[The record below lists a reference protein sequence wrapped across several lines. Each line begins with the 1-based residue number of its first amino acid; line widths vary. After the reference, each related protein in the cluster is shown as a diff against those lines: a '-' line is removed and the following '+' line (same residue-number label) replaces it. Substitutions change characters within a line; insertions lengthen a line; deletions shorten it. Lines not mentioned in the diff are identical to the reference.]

1 MNFEVRLD
9 YTHFYSGEEIPKI
22 ASCLKGIGKNKLI
35 ECCFKIIN
43 REFYFKDP
51 FDFITGFFSSE
62 NIILGNRALKIY
74 KNIKETDQAIH
85 EHKWVIANT
94 FCLLLL
100 LEEILKLPP
109 SVEEKSIQQIE
120 EDLFKSILVA
130 NSTLNKKQ
138 ASLPKYDESVTD
150 IEEYFAKL
158 SFANILTYDDFSNI
172 NLPKR
177 LLSQFIKATIFF
189 NFCETNEK
197 YSALLN
203 LFLKKYNFNN
213 SKSYIIGLLTIYK
226 SIIDAAK
233 NNYSPII
240 LLKPS
245 EPTYEKDKN
254 FFNALTLNRDN
265 TEFKP
270 DFTFFRETPFL
281 KLKDDEYYIISN
293 PFLLDKLYNS
303 VFFNFNEINSN
314 QEGDLKIKNF
324 FQDFTTNFSEKHLFI
339 NILEKVYE
347 RRCCI
352 KFTEEDFKRYG
363 YTDGLPDY
371 YVRNGNKIFLFESK
385 DLKFNAEIKQSFD
398 YDKIKKY
405 VEKKLLKKENGSDTG
420 IGQLINNIKLL
431 ANNTFPV
438 DTNYKSSKLRI
449 YPILVLNDPMYSL
462 PGFNYILNDWFQK
475 GIVENGLSDMQIHPL
490 VVIDIDTL
498 IFYQKALAEKKMNFE
513 NELLSYYKFIKSKK
527 EIPGQNFIEYLF
539 NYQLSFADFLS
550 IKMKDKQYE
559 SEAALEFIR
568 SYIAKS

>member
-9 YTHFYSGEEIPKI
+9 YTHFYPGEEIPKI
-22 ASCLKGIGKNKLI
+22 ASCLKGIDKNKLI
-35 ECCFKIIN
+35 ECCLKIIN

-100 LEEILKLPP
+100 LEEILKLHP
-109 SVEEKSIQQIE
+109 SEEEKSIQQIE
-120 EDLFKSILVA
+120 EDLFKSILIT

-138 ASLPKYDESVTD
+138 ASLPKYDESVRD
-150 IEEYFAKL
+150 IDEYFAKL

-189 NFCETNEK
+189 NFCETNGK

-245 EPTYEKDKN
+245 EPTYEKDKM

-270 DFTFFRETPFL
+270 DFTFFRESPFL
-281 KLKDDEYYIISN
+281 KLKEDEYYIISN
-293 PFLLDKLYNS
+293 SFLLDKLYNS

-339 NILEKVYE
+339 NILERVYE

-352 KFTEEDFKRYG
+352 KFTEEDFKRHG

-398 YDKIKKY
+398 YEKIKKY
-405 VEKKLLKKENGSDTG
+405 VEKKLLKKENGKDTG

-462 PGFNYILNDWFQK
+462 HGFNYILNDWFQK

-527 EIPGQNFIEYLF
+527 GIPGQNYIEYLF

-550 IKMKDKQYE
+550 FKMKDKQYE

-568 SYIAKS
+568 SYMAKS